1 MRLLTGRGAE
11 LDIFELR
18 FDGSAQQVNATLVGA
33 LNLKLLAATTCAQQ
47 MVHAALTTPYGQ
59 FEPELEA
66 QFQQVVAPLVA
77 TSGALF
83 MYECALVTNATRAA
97 FEAGAAAS
105 AARAVDPAVAALLA
119 FGINDAFDA
128 NSTTLQ
134 HANESQAYFL
144 PLMHITPLSPTLT
157 VFLMYDAVA
166 PSNLFERRVAFE
178 MAATTGMPAWSDI
191 LPNTAVNSAGM
202 VVPSNLLVVP
212 ALAPGS
218 SGGAGTIGTCALAF
232 DWTSVLRLVLPSF
245 VTSVTAVLTSFSD
258 RQATFALQDGV
269 VSVVGLGD
277 MHDARYDNYKRTASA
292 DVDGTTW
299 GIALYPTE
307 ALLNSY
313 LTNGP
318 VRNAVIIAVVVSL
331 CAALFAYYELS
342 VRRRANTMN
351 LLLRRNLAELG
362 RMKAEEAEAQ
372 RRLMEAG
379 IKQQDQFVSVSA
391 RRLLAPQPSSV
402 LPARARLTCAGRACT
417 ADGVTRDPHATERRE
432 WRDRD
437 AAGHGAADERAA
449 RAAGAAGCGR
459 KPCGAH
465 RGGQCAPCTQAAG
478 YLSVRSRACSL
489 MHAPACALQSCCT
502 AR

>member
-83 MYECALVTNATRAA
+83 MYECARVTNATRAA

-202 VVPSNLLVVP
+202 VVPSNLLVV
-212 ALAPGS
+212 
-218 SGGAGTIGTCALAF
+218 AG
-232 DWTSVLRLVLPSF
+232 
-245 VTSVTAVLTSFSD
+245 
-258 RQATFALQDGV
+258 QQ
-269 VSVVGLGD
+269 
-277 MHDARYDNYKRTASA
+277 
-292 DVDGTTW
+292 
-299 GIALYPTE
+299 
-307 ALLNSY
+307 
-313 LTNGP
+313 
-318 VRNAVIIAVVVSL
+318 
-331 CAALFAYYELS
+331 
-342 VRRRANTMN
+342 RRRGHHRH
-351 LLLRRNLAELG
+351 LRAG
-362 RMKAEEAEAQ
+362 V
-372 RRLMEAG
+372 RL
-379 IKQQDQFVSVSA
+379 
-391 RRLLAPQPSSV
+391 
-402 LPARARLTCAGRACT
+402 
-417 ADGVTRDPHATERRE
+417 
-432 WRDRD
+432 
-437 AAGHGAADERAA
+437 DERAA
-449 RAAGAAGCGR
+449 AGAPFLRHLCH
-459 KPCGAH
+459 CGAH
-465 RGGQCAPCTQAAG
+465 LIQRPAGHLRAARRRG
-478 YLSVRSRACSL
+478 VRRRPRRHARRAL
-489 MHAPACALQSCCT
+489 
-502 AR
+502 R